1 MVSITTMSSFSSNL
15 LLSSGSAAPA
25 PPGRLG
31 APKTDCL
38 RFSTMVDIMW
48 PTPWMDRRTFL
59 PEELGTEGGQRGCTA
74 GAPSLTLTA
83 AGQSHTKEGAGL
95 TREGFLEEGSFK
107 SNLGKGRARAKVSCV
122 GRSVRIL
129 MWEIMTPATKHEKPR
144 GHCVESTKNQVS
156 VCLFS

>member
-1 MVSITTMSSFSSNL
+1 
-15 LLSSGSAAPA
+15 
-25 PPGRLG
+25 
-31 APKTDCL
+31 
-38 RFSTMVDIMW
+38 
-48 PTPWMDRRTFL
+48 MDRRTFL

-74 GAPSLTLTA
+74 GAPSLILTA

-95 TREGFLEEGSFK
+95 TQEGFLEEGSFK
-107 SNLGKGRARAKVSCV
+107 SNLGKGRAKAKVSCV

-156 VCLFS
+156 VCTYSLFS